1 MIETS
6 RIARPLTGEEVRLV
20 AERHFP
26 GQKIARFTAL
36 KGGLFNNTV
45 RIDFEN
51 AGSVVLRAGPIRP
64 DLLLPFEL
72 HLMAAEAEVDRL
84 CAAAGVPCSEVLA
97 LDTDK
102 TLLGRDYMV
111 VRCIDSLPLCDPA
124 VPAEAKPALYRQTGQ
139 LTARFHRIT
148 GPAFGRVYDVTHGN
162 GCAAWADALLREFGE
177 LRECLLSAH
186 VMEAA
191 ALDEIG
197 AAFAE
202 NRALFAV
209 EKPALIHTDLWEG
222 NILVRQNAE
231 SWEVAAIIDGDRA
244 YFGDPDYD
252 FATPWMINPDFLAGY
267 GETPAD
273 TPARR
278 KKLLFYR
285 LLCCLTEAYI
295 WPVEYQNEQAGL
307 EKQQEV
313 ASCLREI
320 QSM

>member
-51 AGSVVLRAGPIRP
+51 AGSVVLRAGPVRP

-97 LDTDK
+97 LDTEK

-124 VPAEAKPALYRQTGQ
+124 VPAEAKPALYREVGR
-139 LTARFHRIT
+139 LMARFHRIT
-148 GPAFGRVYDVTHGN
+148 GPAFGRVYDVTHEN
-162 GCAAWADALLREFGE
+162 GCAAWADALLRELGE

-222 NILVRQNAE
+222 NILVRQNADG
-231 SWEVAAIIDGDRA
+231 WEVAAIIDGDRA

-252 FATPWMINPDFLAGY
+252 FAILWISAADFYAGY
-267 GETPAD
+267 GKTPSD
-273 TPARR
+273 SPVRQ
-278 KKLLFYR
+278 KKLRFYR
-285 LLCCLTEAYI
+285 VLHCLTDAYV
-295 WPVEYQNEQAGL
+295 WHEEYQNPQACREKL
-307 EKQQEV
+307 EEA
-313 ASCLREI
+313 ASYLREI